1 MEKNWLIRTKSN
13 HILGPI
19 SKDKV
24 LELFHNG
31 SIKPDD
37 EVCSG
42 NGYWFFIREDDLVKR
57 YLLGDEAQGF
67 NPISEAKNVL
77 TQIAHQSIETQNHDE
92 ITKIGT
98 VDLSKL
104 NDEEKEVTPPIIE
117 DVVAEE
123 NNKPV
128 LMAEKPELKKK
139 LKSQIETSKSN
150 KKPAQQNLIK
160 YLTWLGIVL
169 FILLLYYRKTVIRNF
184 LQSNSIELI
193 SPASAQEVESKKKT

>member
-24 LELFHNG
+24 LELYHNG

-57 YLLGDEAQGF
+57 YLLGNESQGF

-77 TQIAHQSIETQNHDE
+77 VQEVLKPTEAENSDD
-92 ITKIGT
+92 ITKIGGVNLDKLNEQSEPPIVEAPAFQEIT
-98 VDLSKL
+98 PKIFEKSEIKKKIKIDPPLEKNQYNFLSK
-104 NDEEKEVTPPIIE
+104 N
-117 DVVAEE
+117 
-123 NNKPV
+123 
-128 LMAEKPELKKK
+128 
-139 LKSQIETSKSN
+139 
-150 KKPAQQNLIK
+150 QNFLK
-160 YLTWLGIVL
+160 YLSWLGAFL
-169 FILLLYYRKTVIRNF
+169 LILLIYYRKT
-184 LQSNSIELI
+184 LI
-193 SPASAQEVESKKKT
+193 KSLLSFNVLTPVSAQEIVKKKV